1 MEELIKE
8 LDNNI
13 ELLKERLES
22 NNVWTRI
29 NNIID
34 DIQCQSK
41 E

>member
-1 MEELIKE
+1 MEELTKE